1 VRLYALSAL
10 HTDFLLGW
18 YYIMYLFTAP
28 EGRIK
33 KRKKVHK
40 IYTRVFMAR
49 LINMLAWFVIVESM
63 ALAWILYVLV
73 VVR

>member
-1 VRLYALSAL
+1 
-10 HTDFLLGW
+10 
-18 YYIMYLFTAP
+18 MYLFTAP